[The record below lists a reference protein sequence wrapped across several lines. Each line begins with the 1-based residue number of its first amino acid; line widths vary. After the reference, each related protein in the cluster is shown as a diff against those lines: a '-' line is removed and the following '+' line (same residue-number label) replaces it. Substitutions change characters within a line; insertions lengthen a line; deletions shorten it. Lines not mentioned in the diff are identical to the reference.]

1 MPSRLS
7 RFQSPET
14 APQLLRAVLVWGALI
29 PKKKGRSLEGPGPFF
44 VVFFVF

>member
-1 MPSRLS
+1 VTLYVWDYSVLS
-7 RFQSPET
+7 WER
-14 APQLLRAVLVWGALI
+14 ALI